1 MVFSHCDEPIFRSWR
16 GWIGLETSAIPSA
29 AGTGWGRMSE
39 FRLRAR
45 GIASSQ
51 YLAQLDDPRPFKFCP
66 STVGQRGG
74 PAEAVKT
81 LVFGPDEIDVA
92 IPLVDGALPELLL
105 QAARSAL
112 GQIVELDEVAA
123 RGCDDTQDDGYLASL
138 EVVSSSEV
146 DLHYFAAHV
155 NSEWNEVF
163 RRDHEGR
170 WGHFGVRR
178 RAGSF

>member
-1 MVFSHCDEPIFRSWR
+1 
-16 GWIGLETSAIPSA
+16 
-29 AGTGWGRMSE
+29 MSE

-66 STVGQRGG
+66 ATVGQRGG
-74 PAEAVKT
+74 PAEAIKT

-92 IPLVDGALPELLL
+92 IPLLDGALPELLL

-123 RGCDDTQDDGYLASL
+123 RA
-138 EVVSSSEV
+138 
-146 DLHYFAAHV
+146 
-155 NSEWNEVF
+155 
-163 RRDHEGR
+163 
-170 WGHFGVRR
+170 
-178 RAGSF
+178 